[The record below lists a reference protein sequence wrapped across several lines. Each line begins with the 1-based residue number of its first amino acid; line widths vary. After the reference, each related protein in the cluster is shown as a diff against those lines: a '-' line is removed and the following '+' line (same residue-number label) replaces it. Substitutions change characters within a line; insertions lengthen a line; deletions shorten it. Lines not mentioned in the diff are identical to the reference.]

1 MHFEVWITLKKL
13 DLRDQLL
20 HRAFI
25 FLRLMFQAN
34 DKQVW
39 NGFPVNSNITVRRI
53 DEKFDFPVI
62 NLFVP
67 LPQDYNGSLV
77 SHTIPNLAV
86 KGTFSV
92 LVQFCSNGGCGPASE
107 ATVSCEQCLL
117 INPGNA
123 CSALFS

>member
-1 MHFEVWITLKKL
+1 M
-13 DLRDQLL
+13 
-20 HRAFI
+20 
-25 FLRLMFQAN
+25 
-34 DKQVW
+34 W

-53 DEKFDFPVI
+53 GLEKFDFPVI
-62 NLFVP
+62 NLSVP

-77 SHTIPNLAV
+77 SSTIHNLAV

-92 LVQFCSNGGCGPASE
+92 LVKFCSNGGCGPASE
-107 ATVSCEQCLL
+107 ATVSCKQCLL